1 MNNQY
6 RGYRDLRVYQLSYAL
21 AMEIFRETK
30 KFPREE
36 LYSLTDQI
44 RRASRAVPA
53 LIAEAWKKRIYP
65 KAFVSKL
72 SDSYTEAGETEVW
85 LDFSLDCEYMPKHRH
100 DYYRQRYDEVNKML
114 FSMMERPERFCHSS

>member
-1 MNNQY
+1 
-6 RGYRDLRVYQLSYAL
+6 
-21 AMEIFRETK
+21 MEIFHETK

-53 LIAEAWKKRIYP
+53 LIAEAWKKRIYQ

-85 LDFSLDCEYMPKHRH
+85 LDFSLDCGYILNDRH
-100 DYYRQRYDEVNKML
+100 GYYRERYDEVNKML
-114 FSMMERPERFCHSS
+114 FSMMEHPERFCRRS

>member
-1 MNNQY
+1 MKPL
-6 RGYRDLRVYQLSYAL
+6 GGFRDLKVYQLSYVL

-30 KFPREE
+30 RFPREE

-85 LDFSLDCEYMPKHRH
+85 LDFSLDCGYILNDRH
-100 DYYRQRYDEVNKML
+100 GYYRERYDEVNKML
-114 FSMMERPERFCHSS
+114 FSMMEHPERFCRRS